1 MEGLTRALCRDA
13 TSGLMADWPVVGH
26 IDIGG
31 DAAVGLRTYAGT
43 TGLLGG
49 AAWVVRYFV
58 EQEALWWAG
67 LALLA
72 LACATAGAALVSSS
86 AMALRIFVAVAFPAL
101 VASVWW
107 VIRDGGVDVHVVD
120 AVFGGV
126 AALAALGTLSTARG
140 MAGKHA

>member
-1 MEGLTRALCRDA
+1 M
-13 TSGLMADWPVVGH
+13 
-26 IDIGG
+26 
-31 DAAVGLRTYAGT
+31 GLRTYAGT

-58 EQEALWWAG
+58 EQEAVWWAG

-72 LACATAGAALVSSS
+72 LACVTTGAALVSSS
-86 AMALRIFVAVAFPAL
+86 AVALRLFVAVAFPAL
-101 VASVWW
+101 AVSVWW
-107 VIRDGGVDVHVVD
+107 VIRDGGVDAHVID

-126 AALAALGTLSTARG
+126 AALAALATLSTSRG